1 MTGGC
6 FTATCWEVREFR
18 LFLLH
23 FYQNVF
29 FPWFPPPLP
38 PLPTPP
44 LQQLEDRWDTL
55 AVPLA
60 PLLVGNCGQ
69 RAPQQMVADEM
80 AGVEYYHLVV
90 DN

>member
-1 MTGGC
+1 MFHGHVLGSQGIP
-6 FTATCWEVREFR
+6 ALPPPLLPKR
-18 LFLLH
+18 LLPL
-23 FYQNVF
+23 V
-29 FPWFPPPLP
+29 PPPLP

-44 LQQLEDRWDTL
+44 LQQLEDRWDPL

-80 AGVEYYHLVV
+80 VGVEYYHLVV